1 MEKTEEQVYWE
12 KMLDEDPKSFYES
25 LERDKKEI
33 ERQKKLRKQEVHFNV
48 PGSIWSEEFIE
59 KGVIKVPS
67 LRW

>member
-1 MEKTEEQVYWE
+1 MEKTKEQIYWE
-12 KMLDEDPKSFYES
+12 KMLDEDPASFYAS

-33 ERQKKLRKQEVHFNV
+33 ERMKKQRKNEIRFNV